1 MKSQPLAPAQPQA
14 RASAAKRGRVDRVAA
29 PAPEAGSPAGSGA
42 HDVHLYEDEDCLLE
56 RLTRFVGAALGMG
69 DAAVV
74 LATTA
79 HRTELA
85 TRLGARGL
93 DLPAAIAQGRYAAL
107 DAGEV
112 LAQIR
117 GDDGQP
123 DQGRFTAIVGG
134 IVDRAAQAALG
145 ASPSVAVFG
154 ELVALLATAGDHAAA
169 VALEHWWNELA
180 EGRRFSLLCAYPFG
194 AFPQAAD
201 SAPFAAICAAH
212 DDLTLPDDPGLL
224 RDIPA
229 RRRAIA
235 LLQQQAH
242 ALPDEARA
250 REQAQAMLW
259 RREAELSAIVTCS
272 DDAIISKTLDG
283 TITSWNHAAERLYGY
298 TAAEIIGRPIAT
310 IVPEDR
316 RAELAEIMDRL
327 RRGERIAHH
336 ETVRV
341 HKDGTRIDASVSIS
355 PILDHSG
362 HIIGAAKIA
371 RDIRERR
378 ALERQKQEF
387 VEMVAHDLGS
397 PLTVIK
403 GYAQLLQR
411 RQGRDEPMAAKIVT
425 EAERM
430 RRLVGDM
437 LEMTRLEA
445 GRLELRLAPADLVT
459 LARECTAQAALV
471 AGDRVVRCEAPDVPV
486 IGKWD
491 RDRLEQVLMNLLDN
505 ALKYAPSGE
514 VVVRV
519 EAGEAEASVAVSDH
533 GPGLTA
539 EQRQL
544 IFGRFTRLAETAAST
559 QGTGLGLFISQRLV
573 AAHGGR
579 LWADAIP
586 GHGTTFTVTLPLG
599 PSVLL
604 GAHRQR
610 RGGAEHLRTASPT
623 ASA

>member
-1 MKSQPLAPAQPQA
+1 MN
-14 RASAAKRGRVDRVAA
+14 GVH
-29 PAPEAGSPAGSGA
+29 EM
-42 HDVHLYEDEDCLLE
+42 HLYEDEDCLLE

-79 HRTELA
+79 HRTELS
-85 TRLGARGL
+85 TQLIARGL
-93 DLPAAIAQGRYAAL
+93 DLPAAVAQGRYVAL

-112 LAQIR
+112 SANIR
-117 GDDGQP
+117 GNDGQL

-145 ASPSVAVFG
+145 SSPSVAVFG
-154 ELVALLATAGDHAAA
+154 ELVALLATDGDHAAA

-180 EGRRFSLLCAYPFG
+180 EGRRFSLLCAYPLG
-194 AFPQAAD
+194 AFARAAD
-201 SAPFAAICAAH
+201 STPFAAICAAH
-212 DDLTLPDDPGLL
+212 DDLTLPSDPAAL
-224 RDIPA
+224 RDA
-229 RRRAIA
+229 TEQRRALA

-242 ALPDEARA
+242 ALPHETRA
-250 REQAQAMLW
+250 REQAQDLLR
-259 RREAELSAIVTCS
+259 RREAELSAIVASS
-272 DDAIISKTLDG
+272 DDAIISKALDG
-283 TITSWNHAAERLYGY
+283 TITSWNRAAEQLYGY
-298 TAAEIIGRPIAT
+298 TADEIVGRPIRT
-310 IVPEDR
+310 IVPPDR
-316 RAELAEIMDRL
+316 QTELADIMARL
-327 RRGERIAHH
+327 KRGERIAHH

-341 HKDGTRIDASVSIS
+341 HKDGALIDVSVSIS
-355 PILDHSG
+355 PILDDTG
-362 HIIGAAKIA
+362 RVTGAAKIA

-387 VEMVAHDLGS
+387 VEMVVHDLGS

-411 RQGRDEPMAAKIVT
+411 RQTSDEPIAGKIAA

-430 RRLVGDM
+430 GRLITDM
-437 LEMTRLEA
+437 LEITQLEA

-459 LARECTAQAALV
+459 VAQKCTAQAALV
-471 AGDRVVRCEAPDVPV
+471 AGNRVVRCEAPDLPV
-486 IGKWD
+486 IGEWD

-505 ALKYAPSGE
+505 ALKYAPNGE
-514 VVVRV
+514 IVVRV
-519 EAGEAEASVAVSDH
+519 EAGEAEASVAVSHH

-559 QGTGLGLFISQRLV
+559 PGTGLGLFISQRIV

-599 PSVLL
+599 LSVLL
-604 GAHRQR
+604 AAHQQSL
-610 RGGAEHLRTASPT
+610 GGAEDPRNTSPMV
-623 ASA
+623 SA